1 MFDTILC
8 DKVCQWLA
16 TGRWF
21 SLVLRFPPQIKL
33 TATIYPGKWNIVESG
48 IKHHKSKPN
57 QTIVIIR
64 SPWAKVDIKYC
75 NQSSIVKICIIS
87 KYPPIPSRAILIQ
100 SWSEFI
106 LGGFYKSELQISC
119 VFAFFTLWKR
129 VKMHVLSDQSVH
141 ITHTYCC
148 VSKLS
153 KFGAYLYSR
162 VHNNTFCLWEIP
174 RNYFSKE
181 RAYTSEGYRMLA
193 FLSIDVKRSDWMF
206 MINHPIAVNITNKC
220 GLRNK

>member
-1 MFDTILC
+1 MYRCILLLGLRLSWSWSYGSWLSNYLCNQCPSPQMLWVWTPLRQGVLDTTLC

-33 TATIYPGKWNIVESG
+33 TATIYLGKWNIVESG

-153 KFGAYLYSR
+153 KFGAYLYSH
-162 VHNNTFCLWEIP
+162 VHNN
-174 RNYFSKE
+174 
-181 RAYTSEGYRMLA
+181 A
-193 FLSIDVKRSDWMF
+193 FLS
-206 MINHPIAVNITNKC
+206 
-220 GLRNK
+220 LRNSP